1 MIPYFRK
8 IRYKLAQDNQFL
20 KYTRYAIGEI
30 VLVVVGILIALQ
42 VNNWNES
49 QRDRKFEMQM
59 LQEVS
64 NSLRSDK
71 AYLEMIQRRNQRKED
86 GIQVMLQMIE
96 SGLDYPDSV
105 LLKTYNEVT
114 LRLSFAYNKG
124 GYESIKSVGLDKISD
139 ERVRAGLIELYES
152 SLPITAQIMNYFQEY
167 QDANQ
172 DIIGLHNALW
182 SRTVINVS
190 DKEKKIVSRPKNS
203 NFLRQ
208 QELIERMKIEQDV
221 MSFNK
226 MHIANLQRI
235 VDEGIALVE
244 NDLEE

>member
-139 ERVRAGLIELYES
+139 ERVRAGLIGAHS
-152 SLPITAQIMNYFQEY
+152 SGPRCSIRSDRPLPAG
-167 QDANQ
+167 
-172 DIIGLHNALW
+172 IIGSTFCVCSISNQTSAGPSWAWAPRMASSTCSGELALK
-182 SRTVINVS
+182 VGM
-190 DKEKKIVSRPKNS
+190 P
-203 NFLRQ
+203 
-208 QELIERMKIEQDV
+208 
-221 MSFNK
+221 
-226 MHIANLQRI
+226 
-235 VDEGIALVE
+235 
-244 NDLEE
+244 